1 MIEDYRIKS
10 RVGRSE
16 GTGVYEITKRG
27 ARREKSRFVER
38 YETPAGTFL
47 PEEWKKRAKAAIEAG
62 ENLLSWKESKI
73 TAESTV
79 HGCTQRAI
87 WKSMP

>member
-27 ARREKSRFVER
+27 TRREKSRFVER
-38 YETPAGTFL
+38 YKTPAGTFL
-47 PEEWKKRAKAAIEAG
+47 PEEWKNGRRPPLKRR

-79 HGCTQRAI
+79 HGCTQKAI